1 MFFLTPVCYSLVGD
15 KRQHVLK
22 ERFILTNG
30 PAGGQG
36 PAPLPSPAPAQESPS
51 PLGGR
56 ENKELSQE
64 QVVSLRQCRNRAYS
78 KVLGKKR
85 LHLTASLSAY
95 LQKEWQ
101 GMYPTSLLTGN
112 YQISAAAHI
121 QAQLLPLTLLLILP
135 LLLPLSLH
143 PHPQGRSC

>member
-1 MFFLTPVCYSLVGD
+1 MHYLYSLQDPNILFTLVNMSFLTSVCFSLAGD

-30 PAGGQG
+30 PAGGQS
-36 PAPLPSPAPAQESPS
+36 PAPLPSPAPAQEPPS
-51 PLGGR
+51 PLVGR

-64 QVVSLRQCRNRAYS
+64 QVASLRQCRNRAYS

-101 GMYPTSLLTGN
+101 GMYPNSLLTGN
-112 YQISAAAHI
+112 YQIPAAVYI
-121 QAQLLPLTLLLILP
+121 QAFAPAPDFPCT
-135 LLLPLSLH
+135 
-143 PHPQGRSC
+143 